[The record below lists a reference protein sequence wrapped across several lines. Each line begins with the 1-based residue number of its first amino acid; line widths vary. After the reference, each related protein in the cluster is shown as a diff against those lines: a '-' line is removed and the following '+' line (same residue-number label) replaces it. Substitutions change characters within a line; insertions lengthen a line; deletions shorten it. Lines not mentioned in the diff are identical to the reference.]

1 MFVFLFVVILVIF
14 RINAI
19 IIGEEWN
26 ETMQI
31 DTDSQFISTL
41 KNVTY
46 LWRCPVLSLNF
57 STSDLN
63 HYINETLL
71 NLKEN
76 QTISMHLYKKPL
88 KQSNPLRVSTW
99 SYESFLDFSMINND
113 YKQIQFTMA
122 HDYDVYQ
129 EQSMYLIL
137 FTTTNSDA
145 NDTSKEIIMDSFGIL
160 SPNDADNIL
169 TIDHYSNE
177 VVFYE
182 PELANIP
189 VFHCNV
195 IAGIDINQTKGFI
208 ISFTQE
214 SIQEMIMNIS

>member
-1 MFVFLFVVILVIF
+1 
-14 RINAI
+14 
-19 IIGEEWN
+19 
-26 ETMQI
+26 
-31 DTDSQFISTL
+31 
-41 KNVTY
+41 
-46 LWRCPVLSLNF
+46 
-57 STSDLN
+57 
-63 HYINETLL
+63 
-71 NLKEN
+71 
-76 QTISMHLYKKPL
+76 
-88 KQSNPLRVSTW
+88 
-99 SYESFLDFSMINND
+99 MINND